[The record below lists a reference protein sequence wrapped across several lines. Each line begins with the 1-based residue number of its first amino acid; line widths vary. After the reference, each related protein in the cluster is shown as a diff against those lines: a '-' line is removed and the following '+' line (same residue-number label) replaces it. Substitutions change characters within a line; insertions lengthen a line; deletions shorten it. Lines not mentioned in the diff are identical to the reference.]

1 MHPVLKL
8 QKRVVRIT
16 SGVGPGSSCR
26 NLSRKLNILPVACQY
41 ILSLMLLIVHN
52 QENYPTNAYVHG
64 LDTRNQNNLYLHTV
78 RYLVFEKESHTPE
91 QNYLINSQKIYRIIE
106 MTRKV
111 SKINYTG
118 TSILIPF
125 TQLLNF

>member
-1 MHPVLKL
+1 MV
-8 QKRVVRIT
+8 
-16 SGVGPGSSCR
+16 
-26 NLSRKLNILPVACQY
+26 CQY
-41 ILSLMLLIVHN
+41 ILPLMLFIVDN

-64 LDTRNQNNLYLHTV
+64 LDTRNKNNLYLPTV
-78 RYLVFEKESHTPE
+78 SLSCIQKWVSHSGK
-91 QNYLINSQKIYRIIE
+91 NYLINSQNIYRIIE